1 MECCCGAPCARLE
14 HLEVYIPSRVIS
26 LARKMPHTMVPD
38 QQHQSYRFSLLR
50 CLLSDVTIDGKKIK
64 IWSSEGHG
72 RLGRVYALTHPRHVL
87 KVSKTGLEASNYSLL
102 ASHNIPCAHVI
113 ESRDVRVDETTYSV
127 TVMTRL
133 DFTLTALLR
142 AAGIANRKPRGLSV
156 ALSDL
161 LDLLRKSNIAY
172 VDLSP
177 DNIMFS
183 RVRGNVFRVHLIDPQ
198 FVTSL
203 SIFERLYKSR
213 EYDCMYLA
221 CKLFVLGKLHARCW
235 KFAQS
240 LCRHLLGYVPSQGS
254 VVQFLQEQAPRAT
267 SIAQSLNA

>member
-14 HLEVYIPSRVIS
+14 HLEVYIPSRVVS
-26 LARKMPHTMVPD
+26 LARKMPHTMVPN

-72 RLGRVYALTHPRHVL
+72 RLGRVYALTHPRHDL

-113 ESRDVRVDETTYSV
+113 ESRDVRVDDTTYSV

-142 AAGIANRKPRGLSV
+142 AAGIANRKPGVCPWRC
-156 ALSDL
+156 
-161 LDLLRKSNIAY
+161 RT
-172 VDLSP
+172 
-177 DNIMFS
+177 FWTCC
-183 RVRGNVFRVHLIDPQ
+183 GNQTLP
-198 FVTSL
+198 
-203 SIFERLYKSR
+203 
-213 EYDCMYLA
+213 
-221 CKLFVLGKLHARCW
+221 
-235 KFAQS
+235 
-240 LCRHLLGYVPSQGS
+240 
-254 VVQFLQEQAPRAT
+254 T
-267 SIAQSLNA
+267 SISVRITSCSPGFGVMCSVCT